1 MEIARIGQYARR
13 MALKNMELRDL
24 HALIA
29 IAETGSLSAASR
41 RLRLTQPA
49 LTASLQRLEVAVGV
63 GLVTRH
69 SRGAVL
75 TEEGQYVLQKARDV
89 VHDVGQIALVH
100 DALALE
106 PAGEIRLGL
115 PTTVA
120 GGLIPELIPLML
132 ARYPLIRLHVVE
144 AMSGVLQD
152 QLQLGRLDLAVLFDS
167 APWAGLRC
175 TPLLTETLYL
185 LLPADHPLAALP
197 AVDLE
202 SVAALSLVLPS
213 VANSIR
219 KRIEMACQEKGLTL
233 TVLADVDSL
242 PGLLGLV
249 RAGYC
254 TVLPKYLAK
263 GDIDAGHIVAV
274 VVENPTLRWMLHLAT
289 RRDAPR
295 PRASMA
301 TGKIIH
307 SACANL
313 VSRGDW
319 AAEIITG

>member
-1 MEIARIGQYARR
+1 MEIAHIRPDARR
-13 MALKNMELRDL
+13 MAPKNMELRDL

-29 IAETGSLSAASR
+29 IAETGSLSAAAR

-63 GLVTRH
+63 QLVIRH
-69 SRGAVL
+69 SRGAIL
-75 TEEGQYVLQKARDV
+75 TEAGQYVLHKARDV
-89 VHDVGQIALVH
+89 LHDVGQIALVH

-106 PAGEIRLGL
+106 PAGEIHLGL

-120 GGLIPELIPLML
+120 GGLIPELIPLMQ
-132 ARYPLIRLHVVE
+132 ARYPQIRLHVVE
-144 AMSGVLQD
+144 AMSGVLQE

-167 APWAGLRC
+167 APSAGMRC

-185 LLPADHPLAALP
+185 LVPANHPMATLP
-197 AVDLE
+197 AVDLVR
-202 SVAALSLVLPS
+202 VASLSLVLPG

-219 KRIEMACQEKGLTL
+219 KHIEVACHAKGLTL

-263 GDIDAGHIVAV
+263 GEIDAGHVVAV
-274 VVENPTLRWMLHLAT
+274 AIENPTLHWMLHLAT

-301 TGKIIH
+301 TGKLIH
-307 SACANL
+307 AACANL
-313 VSRGDW
+313 VLRGDW
-319 AAEIITG
+319 AAQIITG

>member
-1 MEIARIGQYARR
+1 

-29 IAETGSLSAASR
+29 IAETGSLSAAAR

-63 GLVTRH
+63 GLVARH

-100 DALALE
+100 DSLALE
-106 PAGEIRLGL
+106 PAGEVRLGL

-120 GGLIPELIPLML
+120 GGLIPELIPLMQ
-132 ARYPLIRLHVVE
+132 ARYPQIRLHVVE
-144 AMSGVLQD
+144 AMSGVLQE

-185 LLPADHPLAALP
+185 LVPANHPLAALP

-202 SVAALSLVLPS
+202 TVAALSLVLPS

-219 KRIEMACQEKGLTL
+219 KRIEMACHAKGLTL

-263 GDIDAGHIVAV
+263 GEIDAGGIVAV
-274 VVENPTLRWMLHLAT
+274 IVENPTLRWMLYLAT

-301 TGKIIH
+301 TGKLIH

-313 VSRGDW
+313 VLRGDW
-319 AAEIITG
+319 AAEIITGQGPA

>member
-1 MEIARIGQYARR
+1 
-13 MALKNMELRDL
+13 MELRDL

-29 IAETGSLSAASR
+29 IAETGSLSAAAR
-41 RLRLTQPA
+41 TLRLTQPA

-89 VHDVGQIALVH
+89 VHDVGQIARLH
-100 DALALE
+100 DSLAQE
-106 PAGEIRLGL
+106 PAGEVRLGL

-120 GGLIPELIPLML
+120 GGLIPELIPLMQ
-132 ARYPLIRLHVVE
+132 ARHPQIRLHVVE
-144 AMSGVLQD
+144 AMSGVLQE

-167 APWAGLRC
+167 APSADMRC
-175 TPLLTETLYL
+175 MQLLTETLYL
-185 LLPADHPLAALP
+185 LVPRKHPMATLP
-197 AVDLE
+197 AVDLIR
-202 SVAALSLVLPS
+202 VAALSLVLPG

-219 KRIEMACQEKGLTL
+219 KHIEVACLAKGLAL

-242 PGLLGLV
+242 PGILGLV

-263 GDIDAGHIVAV
+263 GEIAAGHMVAV
-274 VVENPTLRWMLHLAT
+274 AIENPTLHWMLHLAT

-295 PRASMA
+295 PRASEA
-301 TGKIIH
+301 TGKLIH
-307 SACANL
+307 AACANL
-313 VSRGDW
+313 VMRGDW
-319 AAEIITG
+319 AAELSSCQGHFAPDA

>member
-185 LLPADHPLAALP
+185 LLPADHPLAVLP

-202 SVAALSLVLPS
+202 TVAALSLVLPS

-313 VSRGDW
+313 VSCGDW

>member
-1 MEIARIGQYARR
+1 
-13 MALKNMELRDL
+13 MATAYIRPDDRKMDPKSMELRDL
-24 HALIA
+24 NALIA
-29 IAETGSLSAASR
+29 IAETGSLSAAAR
-41 RLRLTQPA
+41 KLRLTQPA

-69 SRGAVL
+69 SRGAIL
-75 TEEGQYVLQKARDV
+75 TEAGQYVLQKARDV

-100 DALALE
+100 DTLALE
-106 PAGEIRLGL
+106 PAGEIHLGL

-120 GGLIPELIPLML
+120 GGLIPELIPLMQ
-132 ARYPLIRLHVVE
+132 ARYPLIRIHVVE
-144 AMSGVLQD
+144 AMSGVLQE

-185 LLPADHPLAALP
+185 LLPASHPLAALP
-197 AVDLE
+197 AVDLDR
-202 SVAALSLVLPS
+202 VAALSLVLPS
-213 VANSIR
+213 GANSIR
-219 KRIEMACQEKGLTL
+219 KRIEMACQAKGLTL

-263 GDIDAGHIVAV
+263 GEIDAGHIVAV
-274 VVENPTLRWMLHLAT
+274 AVENPVLRWMLHLAT

-301 TGKIIH
+301 TGKLIH
-307 SACANL
+307 AACSNL
-313 VSRGDW
+313 VLRGDW